1 MPVDV
6 SVVIAAKNEAIHVS
20 EAVRSVLC
28 QTGVSFELIFVD
40 DGSTDNTHDQVLRA
54 AAGHDN
60 VTILRNPDAGKV
72 RAFNLGVAHARG
84 DWCCLFAGDDI
95 MTEGGLSAR
104 WRAVAEVASDKP
116 VVGLC
121 RILTLSEDKSKDG
134 QIIPRRSDRG
144 AYSGLSY
151 MMDRRALDLMFP
163 VPAELPNED
172 TWLEMC
178 ATMFDLTV
186 VHSPVIGTKW
196 RIHAG
201 NSINL
206 EVPFDDF
213 DRKLTPRMAAPAL
226 FLAKHG
232 DDIPAEARHK
242 LERRVKC
249 EEARKARDMM
259 GILLSGASP
268 VERLRALSL
277 SNATL
282 YGVRQRFYGLL
293 SGW

>member
-1 MPVDV
+1 MNPEV
-6 SVVIAAKNEAIHVS
+6 SVVIAAKNEGIHVT
-20 EAVRSVLC
+20 EAVQSVLS
-28 QTGVSFELIFVD
+28 QTGVPFELIFVD
-40 DGSTDNTHDQVLRA
+40 DGSTDDTYDQVVRA
-54 AAGHDN
+54 AAGHEN
-60 VTILRNPDAGKV
+60 VTILRNPEAGKV
-72 RAFNLGVAHARG
+72 RAFNIGVAAARG
-84 DWCCLFAGDDI
+84 NWCCLFAGDDV
-95 MTEGGLSAR
+95 MTEGSLAAR
-104 WRAVAEVASDKP
+104 WEAVADVVSGKP

-121 RILTLSEDKSKDG
+121 RIITLCEDKSKDG
-134 QIIPRRSDRG
+134 QIIPRRYDRG
-144 AYSGLSY
+144 AYSGVSY
-151 MMDRRALDLMFP
+151 LMDRRARDLMFP
-163 VPAELPNED
+163 VPPQLPNED

-232 DDIPAEARHK
+232 DDISAEARYK

-249 EEARKARDMM
+249 EDARKVRDMM
-259 GILLSGASP
+259 GILRSGASP